1 MNVYDNTELF
11 FIKTLEYGIK
21 TWKAQRTRIFNSLN
35 IGNTSS
41 LTRSVQYKILNH
53 IAESSSTKK
62 RLAKELLENFFK
74 DFVEAPVDIKC
85 SELVKKYAKKYNV
98 DEFELQ
104 ERYRIIKRDMIEK
117 NMHPDFKISV
127 YKFKHTIK
135 LTEIVKEIFVDE
147 GTPLSGEFPKE
158 KAKEIVEIPLV
169 KPKRKYTKRV
179 K

>member
-1 MNVYDNTELF
+1 MTIYDNSELF
-11 FIKTLEYGIK
+11 FVKTLDYGLK
-21 TWKAQRTRIFNSLN
+21 AWKAQRTRIFNALN
-35 IGNTSS
+35 IGTSTNLS
-41 LTRSVQYKILNH
+41 RSIQYKVLVH
-53 IAESSSTKK
+53 ISNSSSTKK
-62 RLAKELLENFFK
+62 KLAKDLLEQYFK
-74 DFVEAPVDIKC
+74 DFTEDVVDIC
-85 SELVKKYAKKYNV
+85 SNELIQKYAEKYKV
-98 DEFELQ
+98 DAFELQ